1 MAEDGTLDPR
11 EADEKPG
18 SPDDPA
24 TQGEWVLP
32 PEARSRRHFL
42 RTAVISTAAAA
53 AVVGG
58 GAVLATTPIGPKLL
72 GTIAPA
78 KAGTSPNTCIDI
90 VQGSKN
96 PGGNPNMVL
105 QFPCPQDNG
114 DFAVGCILKIVSASQ
129 PSQTQTVTVTAVD
142 PCVSGTFDVHITPG
156 LAKEYPAHS
165 CCYVL

>member
-72 GTIAPA
+72 DTIAPA
-78 KAGTSPNTCIDI
+78 QAHTSPNTCIPLK
-90 VQGSKN
+90 QGSKGT
-96 PGGNPNMVL
+96 PGNPNHVL
-105 QFPCPQDNG
+105 QVSSIYAS
-114 DFAVGCILKIVSASQ
+114 DFRVGSQLKVVSKVNSSTIQ
-129 PSQTQTVTVTAVD
+129 FTTV
-142 PCVSGTFDVHITPG
+142 
-156 LAKEYPAHS
+156 
-165 CCYVL
+165 